1 MEKTKLVVYQME
13 TVMERIILFGVADR
27 EHFKRI
33 GKLVLLSSG
42 EIEITVWD
50 FSKTSTVGT
59 SPMLIFLYY
68 RYILN

>member
-1 MEKTKLVVYQME
+1 MK

-27 EHFKRI
+27 EHFERI

-42 EIEITVWD
+42 EIEIMICD
-50 FSKTSTVGT
+50 FSIASTVGT
-59 SPMLIFLYY
+59 FPMLIFWYY